1 MAAAIVLGIWV
12 VHLSNSL
19 DKQRSS
25 NRSQNAIVS
34 ILSDCKMTPA
44 EGASARV
51 CIAPTRKAVL
61 AVDNL
66 ESAGPGKTYE
76 AWVIA
81 GRRVQPAGLFRGGA
95 GRRYLRLTKSVP
107 MRATVAVTREKAGG
121 VSAPTGAIL
130 LHADVKPS

>member
-1 MAAAIVLGIWV
+1 M
-12 VHLSNSL
+12 HLSNSL
-19 DKQRSS
+19 DKQRSR